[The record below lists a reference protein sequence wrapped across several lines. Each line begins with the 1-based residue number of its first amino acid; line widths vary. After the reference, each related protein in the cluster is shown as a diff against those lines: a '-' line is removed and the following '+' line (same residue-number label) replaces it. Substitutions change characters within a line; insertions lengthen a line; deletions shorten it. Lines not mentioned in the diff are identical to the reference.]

1 MTQLKNGQKVVT
13 NDQVSSALRSL
24 DDSVRKLEK
33 AVLRPEKSQNDTRPS
48 LEKSAR

>member
-1 MTQLKNGQKVVT
+1 MTAPKNAQKVVT

-33 AVLRPEKSQNDTRPS
+33 AVLRTDKSQNDTRPA
-48 LEKSAR
+48 LKKSAQ